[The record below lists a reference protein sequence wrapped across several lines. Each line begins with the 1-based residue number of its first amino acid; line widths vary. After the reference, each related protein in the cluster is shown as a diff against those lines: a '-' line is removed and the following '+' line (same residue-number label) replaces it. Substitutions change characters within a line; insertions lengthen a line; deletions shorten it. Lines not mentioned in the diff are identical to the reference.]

1 MKIVILDK
9 MTLGDDIDLSPLY
22 KLNAEIDIFD
32 STIPDDV
39 EDRIK
44 DADVVI
50 VNKIKLGENNLS
62 AASKLKLICVAATGY
77 DNIDLNF
84 CASHNISLCNVPGYS
99 TESVAQLTVGMA
111 LYLVM
116 HLDDSRGFVNS
127 GEYTNSGIANR
138 LVPVYHEMSSLTW
151 GVVGGGAIGK
161 RVADIAST
169 LGCNVLMCRRKKDE
183 TYKNA
188 TIDEVCKNSDI
199 ISLHIPLNESTYNII
214 NKERIDEMK
223 DGAVFINVAR
233 GNVADE
239 AALAK
244 AVRSGKL
251 GGLGIDV
258 YSKEPFPEDHPY
270 HDIMNMKN
278 VCLTPH
284 MAWGA
289 AEARNRCLSIVAE
302 NIRLFFEGKAVN
314 KII

>member
-32 STIPDDV
+32 STKPDEV
-39 EDRIK
+39 EERIIN
-44 DADVVI
+44 ADVVI

-116 HLDDSRGFVNS
+116 HLDDYRGFVNS

-199 ISLHIPLNESTYNII
+199 ISLHIPEFMEFYVDQQDLQ
-214 NKERIDEMK
+214 
-223 DGAVFINVAR
+223 
-233 GNVADE
+233 
-239 AALAK
+239 
-244 AVRSGKL
+244 
-251 GGLGIDV
+251 
-258 YSKEPFPEDHPY
+258 
-270 HDIMNMKN
+270 
-278 VCLTPH
+278 
-284 MAWGA
+284 
-289 AEARNRCLSIVAE
+289 
-302 NIRLFFEGKAVN
+302 
-314 KII
+314 KIASELLYEKR

>member
-32 STIPDDV
+32 STKPDEV
-39 EDRIK
+39 EERIIN
-44 DADVVI
+44 ADVVI

-116 HLDDSRGFVNS
+116 HLDDYRGFVNS
-127 GEYTNSGIANR
+127 GEYTHSGIANR

-239 AALAK
+239 AALAE
-244 AVRSGKL
+244 AVKRGKL

-258 YSKEPFPEDHPY
+258 YSKEPFPKDHPY

>member
-32 STIPDDV
+32 STKPDEV
-39 EDRIK
+39 EERIIN
-44 DADVVI
+44 ADVVI

-116 HLDDSRGFVNS
+116 HLDDYRGFVNS

-151 GVVGGGAIGK
+151 GVIGGGAIGK

-188 TIDEVCKNSDI
+188 TIDEICKNSDI
-199 ISLHIPLNESTYNII
+199 ISLHVPLNESTYNII

-239 AALAK
+239 SALAE
-244 AVRSGKL
+244 AVKSGKL

-258 YSKEPFPEDHPY
+258 YSKEPFPKDHPY

-302 NIRLFFEGKAVN
+302 NICLFFEGKAVN

>member
-32 STIPDDV
+32 STKPDEV
-39 EDRIK
+39 EERIIN
-44 DADVVI
+44 ADVVI

-116 HLDDSRGFVNS
+116 HLDDYRGFVNS

-169 LGCNVLMCRRKKDE
+169 LGCNVLMCRRKKDK
-183 TYKNA
+183 TYKNV

-199 ISLHIPLNESTYNII
+199 ISLHVPLNESTYNII

-239 AALAK
+239 AALAE
-244 AVRSGKL
+244 AVKRGKL

-258 YSKEPFPEDHPY
+258 YSKEPFPKDHPY

>member
-32 STIPDDV
+32 STKPDEV
-39 EDRIK
+39 EERIIN
-44 DADVVI
+44 ADVVI

-116 HLDDSRGFVNS
+116 HLDDYRGFVNS

-183 TYKNA
+183 TYKNE

-239 AALAK
+239 AALAE
-244 AVRSGKL
+244 AVKRGKL

-258 YSKEPFPEDHPY
+258 YSKEPFPKDHPY

>member
-39 EDRIK
+39 EERIK

-62 AASKLKLICVAATGY
+62 AASTLKLICVAATGY

-116 HLDDSRGFVNS
+116 HLDDYRGFVNS

-199 ISLHIPLNESTYNII
+199 ISLHVPLNESTYNII

-239 AALAK
+239 AALAE
-244 AVRSGKL
+244 AVKSGKL

>member
-32 STIPDDV
+32 STKPDEV
-39 EDRIK
+39 EERIIN
-44 DADVVI
+44 ADVVI

-116 HLDDSRGFVNS
+116 HLDDYRGFVNS

-151 GVVGGGAIGK
+151 GAVGGGAIGK

-239 AALAK
+239 AALAE
-244 AVRSGKL
+244 AVKRGKL

-258 YSKEPFPEDHPY
+258 YSKEPFPKDHPY

>member
-32 STIPDDV
+32 STKHDEV
-39 EDRIK
+39 EERIIN
-44 DADVVI
+44 ADVVI

-62 AASKLKLICVAATGY
+62 VASKLKLICVAATGY

-84 CASHNISLCNVPGYS
+84 CASRNISLCNVPGYS

-116 HLDDSRGFVNS
+116 HLDDYRGFVNS

-199 ISLHIPLNESTYNII
+199 ISLHVPLNESTYNII

-223 DGAVFINVAR
+223 DGAIFINVAR

-239 AALAK
+239 TSLAE
-244 AVRSGKL
+244 AVKSGKL

-258 YSKEPFPEDHPY
+258 YSKEPFPKDHPY
-270 HDIMNMKN
+270 SDIMNMKN

-289 AEARNRCLSIVAE
+289 AEARNRCLAIVAE
-302 NIRLFFEGKAVN
+302 NIRLFFEGKAIN

>member
-9 MTLGDDIDLSPLY
+9 MTLGDDIYLSPLY
-22 KLNAEIDIFD
+22 KLNAELDIFD
-32 STIPDDV
+32 STKPDEV
-39 EDRIK
+39 EERIIN
-44 DADVVI
+44 ADVVI

-116 HLDDSRGFVNS
+116 HLDDYRGFVNS

-169 LGCNVLMCRRKKDE
+169 LGCNFVACS
-183 TYKNA
+183 A
-188 TIDEVCKNSDI
+188 
-199 ISLHIPLNESTYNII
+199 
-214 NKERIDEMK
+214 ERIY
-223 DGAVFINVAR
+223 
-233 GNVADE
+233 
-239 AALAK
+239 L
-244 AVRSGKL
+244 
-251 GGLGIDV
+251 
-258 YSKEPFPEDHPY
+258 
-270 HDIMNMKN
+270 
-278 VCLTPH
+278 
-284 MAWGA
+284 
-289 AEARNRCLSIVAE
+289 
-302 NIRLFFEGKAVN
+302 
-314 KII
+314 

>member
-32 STIPDDV
+32 STKPDEV
-39 EDRIK
+39 EERIIN
-44 DADVVI
+44 ADVVI

-116 HLDDSRGFVNS
+116 HLDDYRGFVNS

-188 TIDEVCKNSDI
+188 TIDEICKNSDI
-199 ISLHIPLNESTYNII
+199 ISLHVPLNESTYNII

-239 AALAK
+239 AALAE
-244 AVRSGKL
+244 AVKSGKL

>member
-32 STIPDDV
+32 STKPDEV
-39 EDRIK
+39 EERIIN
-44 DADVVI
+44 ADVVI

-116 HLDDSRGFVNS
+116 HLDDYRGFVNS

-199 ISLHIPLNESTYNII
+199 ISLHVPLNESTYNII

-223 DGAVFINVAR
+223 DGAIFINVAR

-239 AALAK
+239 TSLAE
-244 AVRSGKL
+244 AVKSGKL

-258 YSKEPFPEDHPY
+258 YSKEPFPKDHPY
-270 HDIMNMKN
+270 YDIMNMKN

>member
-39 EDRIK
+39 EERIK

-62 AASKLKLICVAATGY
+62 AASTLKLICVAATGY

-116 HLDDSRGFVNS
+116 HLDDYRGFVNS

-199 ISLHIPLNESTYNII
+199 ISLHVPLNESTYNII

-239 AALAK
+239 AALAE
-244 AVRSGKL
+244 AVKSGKL

-258 YSKEPFPEDHPY
+258 YSKEPFPKDHPY
-270 HDIMNMKN
+270 YDIMNMKN

>member
-32 STIPDDV
+32 STKHDEV
-39 EDRIK
+39 EERIIN
-44 DADVVI
+44 ADVVI

-84 CASHNISLCNVPGYS
+84 CASRNISLCNVPGYS

-116 HLDDSRGFVNS
+116 HLDDYRGFVNS

-199 ISLHIPLNESTYNII
+199 ISLHVPLNESTYNII

-223 DGAVFINVAR
+223 DGAIFINVAR

-239 AALAK
+239 TSLAE
-244 AVRSGKL
+244 AVKSGKL

-258 YSKEPFPEDHPY
+258 YSKEPFPKDHPY
-270 HDIMNMKN
+270 SDIMNMKN

-289 AEARNRCLSIVAE
+289 AEARNRCLAIVAE
-302 NIRLFFEGKAVN
+302 NIRLFFEGKAIN

>member
-9 MTLGDDIDLSPLY
+9 MTLGADIDLSPLY

-32 STIPDDV
+32 STKPDEV
-39 EDRIK
+39 EERIIN
-44 DADVVI
+44 ADVVI

-116 HLDDSRGFVNS
+116 HLDDYRGFVNS

-151 GVVGGGAIGK
+151 GVIGGGAIGK

-199 ISLHIPLNESTYNII
+199 ISLHVPLNESTYNII

-239 AALAK
+239 SALAE
-244 AVRSGKL
+244 AVKSGKL

-258 YSKEPFPEDHPY
+258 YSKEPFSNDHPY
-270 HDIMNMKN
+270 NDIINMKN

>member
-116 HLDDSRGFVNS
+116 HLDDYRGFVNS

-258 YSKEPFPEDHPY
+258 YSKEPFPKDHPY

>member
-39 EDRIK
+39 EERIK

-116 HLDDSRGFVNS
+116 HLDDYRSFVNS

-169 LGCNVLMCRRKKDE
+169 LGCNVLMCRRKKDK

-199 ISLHIPLNESTYNII
+199 ISLHVPLNESTYNII

-258 YSKEPFPEDHPY
+258 YSKEPFPKDHPY

>member
-32 STIPDDV
+32 STNHDEV
-39 EDRIK
+39 EERIIN
-44 DADVVI
+44 ADVVI

-84 CASHNISLCNVPGYS
+84 CASRNISLCNVPGYS

-116 HLDDSRGFVNS
+116 HLDDYRGFVNS
-127 GEYTNSGIANR
+127 GEYTNSGVANR

-151 GVVGGGAIGK
+151 GVVGRGAIGK

-183 TYKNA
+183 TYKNT

-199 ISLHIPLNESTYNII
+199 ISLHVPLNESTYNII

-223 DGAVFINVAR
+223 DGAIFINVAR

-239 AALAK
+239 TSLAE
-244 AVRSGKL
+244 AVKSGKL

-258 YSKEPFPEDHPY
+258 YSKEPFPKDHPY
-270 HDIMNMKN
+270 SDIMNMKN

-289 AEARNRCLSIVAE
+289 AEARNRCLAIVAE
-302 NIRLFFEGKAVN
+302 NIRLFFEGKAIN

>member
-32 STIPDDV
+32 STKPDEV
-39 EDRIK
+39 EERIIN
-44 DADVVI
+44 ADVVI

-116 HLDDSRGFVNS
+116 HLDDYRGFVNS
-127 GEYTNSGIANR
+127 REYTNSGIANR

-239 AALAK
+239 AALAE
-244 AVRSGKL
+244 AVKRGKL

-258 YSKEPFPEDHPY
+258 YSKEPFPKDHPY

>member
-39 EDRIK
+39 EERIK

-116 HLDDSRGFVNS
+116 HLDDYRGFVNS

-151 GVVGGGAIGK
+151 GVIGGGAIGK

-258 YSKEPFPEDHPY
+258 YSKEPFPKDHPY

>member
-22 KLNAEIDIFD
+22 RLDAEIKAFD
-32 STIPDDV
+32 STSPDKV
-39 EDRIK
+39 EERIK

-50 VNKIKLGENNLS
+50 INKIKLGENNLS

-77 DNIDLNF
+77 DNIDLKY
-84 CASHNISLCNVPGYS
+84 CASRNISLCNVPGYS

-116 HLDDSRGFVNS
+116 HLDDYRGFVNS
-127 GEYTNSGIANR
+127 GEYTGSGIANR
-138 LVPVYHEMSSLTW
+138 LVPVYHEMFSLTW
-151 GVVGGGAIGK
+151 GIVGGGAIGK
-161 RVADIAST
+161 RVADIASN
-169 LGCNVLMCRRKKDE
+169 LGCNVLMCRRKDDE
-183 TYKNA
+183 KYKNV
-188 TIDEVCKNSDI
+188 TIDEICKNSDI
-199 ISLHIPLNESTYNII
+199 ISLHVPLTESTCNMI
-214 NKERIDEMK
+214 NSERIDKMK

-233 GNVADE
+233 GKVADE

-244 AVRSGKL
+244 AVKDGKL

-258 YSKEPFPEDHPY
+258 YSKEPFPKDHPY
-270 HDIMNMKN
+270 SDIMNMKN